1 MQFLGRRAIALL
13 KLQCFDLGWN
23 AIMSR
28 SVHYFHVK
36 AAPKKPRNEIERFL
50 QLEPVSSLVKDM
62 AIGAGGRG
70 PEIRFP
76 GR

>member
-1 MQFLGRRAIALL
+1 
-13 KLQCFDLGWN
+13 
-23 AIMSR
+23 MSR

-70 PEIRFP
+70 PGIRFP